1 MCLPERKNDTDWK
14 GVPSL
19 NTIRVNV
26 SLYGSISK
34 YLGGTHVAMKV
45 VEVSENACK
54 ADLLQKIGIP
64 DNERGYL
71 FINAVLCDVPGLNTG
86 NGQVLQ
92 DGDHLGI
99 FAIDRIWP
107 YQYRDGVNMSP
118 ELVAALKKHGAM
130 HHSYSHLQDNESN
143 PSTIE

>member
-1 MCLPERKNDTDWK
+1 MFNPANKGAADRKGK
-14 GVPSL
+14 PSL
-19 NTIRVNV
+19 NTIHVNV

-45 VEVSENACK
+45 LEVPEGASK
-54 ADLLQKIGIP
+54 GDLLREIGIQES
-64 DNERGYL
+64 ERGYL

-86 NGQVLQ
+86 DGQLLK
-92 DGDHLGI
+92 DGDHLGV
-99 FAIDRIWP
+99 FSIDRIWP

-118 ELVAALKKHGAM
+118 ELVTALKKHGAM
-130 HHSYSHLQDNESN
+130 HHSYSHLKDNESN

>member
-1 MCLPERKNDTDWK
+1 MYFPEEKQYIGWK
-14 GVPSL
+14 GIPSL
-19 NTIRVNV
+19 NTIHVNV
-26 SLYGSISK
+26 SLYGSIAK
-34 YLGGTHVAMKV
+34 YFGGTHVAMKV
-45 VEVSENACK
+45 VEIPENACK

-86 NGQVLQ
+86 EGQLLH

-99 FAIDRIWP
+99 FSIDRIWP

-118 ELVAALKKHGAM
+118 ELVTALQKHGAM
-130 HHSYSHLQDNESN
+130 HHSYSHLNDNESN
-143 PSTIE
+143 PSKNE